1 MAGAVTEE
9 ARRSYLH
16 VRQTEGSLLAGGV
29 SITGNAKALL
39 QLRTQ
44 IDRALGGVDEYPL
57 EEAVY
62 EELHG
67 ETFEVFVK
75 KARSRA
81 DMEPPRQ
88 KTRKAEEEVPWGERV
103 RRTETDEEPPHP
115 PP

>member
-1 MAGAVTEE
+1 MTEE

-39 QLRTQ
+39 QLRAQ

-67 ETFEVFVK
+67 EAYEVFVK

-81 DMEPPRQ
+81 DMEPPRPEPE
-88 KTRKAEEEVPWGERV
+88 KTEEGPSWAERARK
-103 RRTETDEEPPHP
+103 TETGEEPPRGTRR
-115 PP
+115 